1 MKRITLAISFS
12 ILIYGTAL
20 AQFSGQ
26 LSTPRTMDNGAS
38 LGGIYA
44 GIYDDA
50 IGVLG
55 QYRYGVGGYT
65 DIGFKLGLLDL
76 DGRNSDA
83 AIDFAFDVKY
93 QVMEMKMRD
102 PFELSVDGA
111 VEFLFAED
119 LNIVSF
125 GFAPI
130 GSYIVQLKNGRT
142 LEPYGRLQMRVE
154 RWDFDGGD
162 DTDFQLG
169 FNMGT
174 AFELSGST
182 RVLGELQFDDQFG
195 FFFGAEFEL

>member
-111 VEFLFAED
+111 VELSHI
-119 LNIVSF
+119 NRIVVIDAVSN
-125 GFAPI
+125 APYSGWTACI
-130 GSYIVQLKNGRT
+130 IIFKCGSVIIK
-142 LEPYGRLQMRVE
+142 
-154 RWDFDGGD
+154 
-162 DTDFQLG
+162 
-169 FNMGT
+169 
-174 AFELSGST
+174 SK
-182 RVLGELQFDDQFG
+182 
-195 FFFGAEFEL
+195 